1 MDLLP
6 CLARLV
12 KPQTLVHPIPH
23 ITIEQ
28 QQKVV
33 RYLKPCVSFLQAS
46 NVQSTRISNKLTMT
60 QVPQQIP
67 QNGFAPL
74 PSKTFKLQKLVHAI
88 PHISIQQQQQ
98 TDVMTRQ
105 DYAIFPQQ
113 DNLDVFLSCSRG
125 KSSRV

>member
-1 MDLLP
+1 M
-6 CLARLV
+6 
-12 KPQTLVHPIPH
+12 
-23 ITIEQ
+23 
-28 QQKVV
+28 
-33 RYLKPCVSFLQAS
+33 SFLQAA

-74 PSKTFKLQKLVHAI
+74 PTKTFKLQTLVHAI
-88 PHISIQQQQQ
+88 PHLSIQQQQ

-113 DNLDVFLSCSRG
+113 DNVDVFLSCSRG
-125 KSSRV
+125 KNSKV